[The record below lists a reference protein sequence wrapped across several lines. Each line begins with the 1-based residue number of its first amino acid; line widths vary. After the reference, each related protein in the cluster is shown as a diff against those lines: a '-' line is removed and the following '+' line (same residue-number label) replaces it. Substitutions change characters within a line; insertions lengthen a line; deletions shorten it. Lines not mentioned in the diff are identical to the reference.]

1 MKKILVLLTSTDI
14 VRTEVMVGVREF
26 AQGTDWELVNVAFD
40 GSPIQV
46 RDLVKFWAPAGCIV
60 EATGDGVTEETIPKR
75 SFGDVPVVY
84 IGGDTP
90 VTPTG
95 ATCVIH
101 DAAAAGETAAKELIS
116 LGFENFAFVGIGDR
130 SWSARRAEAFAAALR
145 INGKALSKTD
155 VQPGGRDNRR
165 LSKWLEG
172 LPKPCGL
179 FAASDA
185 IASTVVSVCRM
196 NDISVPDD
204 IAIIGIDDNAE
215 ICESTNPTLSSIHP
229 DFRQCGWL
237 AARLLAR
244 KLIGRGE
251 VPQTTVFAISGIT
264 RRGST
269 RRMRRTDTCVSE
281 ALERI
286 WGHGGTHLSP
296 KDITNGFPCS
306 RRNAEIRFRRA
317 TGRTIHEEIMAMR
330 IDVAKRLLSKTALSV
345 SSVAEQCGYVS
356 TAHFRD
362 AFRDA
367 TSLNPLAWR
376 KLNLRNAWGL
386 ADGILIR
393 TERDAAAQGQT

>member
-14 VRTEVMVGVREF
+14 VRTEVMAGVREF
-26 AQGTDWELVNVAFD
+26 AQGTDWDLVNVVFD
-40 GSPIQV
+40 GSPLHINE
-46 RDLVKFWAPAGCIV
+46 LMKFWSPAGCIV
-60 EATGDGVTEETIPKR
+60 EATGDGVTAETIPKR
-75 SFGDVPVVY
+75 SFGNVPTVY

-116 LGFENFAFVGIGDR
+116 LGLENFAFVGIGYR
-130 SWSARRAEAFAAALR
+130 SWSIRRAEAFAEALR
-145 INGKALSKTD
+145 INGKTLSETD
-155 VQPGGRDNRR
+155 MQPGGKDNRK
-165 LSKWLEG
+165 LSNWLEG

-196 NDISVPDD
+196 NGISIPDD
-204 IAIIGIDDNAE
+204 IAIIGVDDNAE
-215 ICESTNPTLSSIHP
+215 ICESTSPPLSSIHP
-229 DFRQCGWL
+229 DFRQGGRL

-244 KLIGRGE
+244 KLIGRGK
-251 VPQTTVFAISGIT
+251 VPQTTVFAISGIV

-269 RRMRRTDTCVSE
+269 RRMRRRDTCVSD
-281 ALERI
+281 ALDRI
-286 WGHGGTHLSP
+286 WGHGGAHLTP
-296 KDITNGFPCS
+296 KDITDGFPCS

-317 TGRTIHEEIMAMR
+317 TGRSIHEEIMAMR
-330 IDVAKRLLSKTALSV
+330 IDAAKRILSGTSLPI

-362 AFRDA
+362 AFRTA
-367 TSLNPLAWR
+367 TGLNPLAWR
-376 KLNLRNAWGL
+376 KCNVKSA
-386 ADGILIR
+386 
-393 TERDAAAQGQT
+393 